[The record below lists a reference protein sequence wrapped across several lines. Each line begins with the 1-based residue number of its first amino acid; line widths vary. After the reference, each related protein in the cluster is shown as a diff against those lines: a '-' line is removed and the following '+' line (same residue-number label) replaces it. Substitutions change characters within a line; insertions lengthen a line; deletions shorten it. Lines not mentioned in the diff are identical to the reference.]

1 VRGAPLPLVIS
12 GSFLLCPS
20 WPASARPGPASDPP
34 ASPATSAEKTTPSES
49 PTPSLPFEEV
59 AAKAARARETGALDE
74 AARWY
79 RSAVKARPQWDEG
92 WWYLATL
99 SYEKD
104 RYAEARDAFTRFLAL
119 RPGPGPAP
127 ALRGLCEFELKEYEA
142 SLRDL
147 EQWQS
152 EGSPGNAETRD
163 VAWYH
168 LSVLRIRGGQFE
180 LALEPISQLCRSQ
193 PESRGL
199 VRVAGLMLVRKA
211 SFPEDVPREKQ
222 EQVDAAGRA
231 IYSWLALRN
240 DEAQARFKELIDRF
254 PDTPNAHYC
263 YGLFLK
269 REDPEGA
276 FEQFQ
281 EEMRVQPDSVYPRLE
296 MAYALIG
303 LGEYARARSYAED
316 SARMAPGLFAAHH
329 ALGQVL
335 VEMGDLPRGI
345 AELEEAARLAPE
357 SYQMFYALARA
368 YGKAGRKEDAA
379 RARAT
384 GQRLDAIRRAKM
396 TEGAQGGAETSSP
409 SPP

>member
-12 GSFLLCPS
+12 GAFLLCSP
-20 WPASARPGPASDPP
+20 WPASARPGPAPGPP
-34 ASPATSAEKTTPSES
+34 ASPDTPPGKTATSEGPA
-49 PTPSLPFEEV
+49 PSLPFEEI

-79 RSAVKARPQWDEG
+79 RSGVEARPQWDEG

-119 RPGPGPAP
+119 RPAPGPAR
-127 ALRGLCEFELKEYEA
+127 ALRGLCEFELEEYEA

-147 EQWQS
+147 ERWQS
-152 EGSPGNAETRD
+152 DGSPGNEDTRN

-193 PESRGL
+193 PESPGL
-199 VRVAGLMLVRKA
+199 VRAAGLMLLRKA
-211 SFPEDVPREKQ
+211 SFPRDVPQEMQ

-240 DEAQARFKELIDRF
+240 DEAQARFEDLIRRF
-254 PDTPNAHYC
+254 PETPNARYC
-263 YGLFLK
+263 YGLFLE
-269 REDPEGA
+269 RENPERA
-276 FEQFQ
+276 LELFR
-281 EEMRVQPDSVYPRLE
+281 EEMKIQPDSVYPRLE
-296 MAYALIG
+296 TAYALLR
-303 LGEYARARSYAED
+303 LGDFSGARPYAED
-316 SARMAPGLFAAHH
+316 SVKLAPGLFAAHH
-329 ALGQVL
+329 ALGQIL
-335 VEMGDLPRGI
+335 VGSGELARGI
-345 AELEEAARLAPE
+345 AELEEAARLAPG

-368 YGKAGRKEDAA
+368 YSKAGRKEDAA

-384 GQRLDAIRRAKM
+384 GQKLDAIRRAKM
-396 TEGAQGGAETSSP
+396 SEDARGAAETSSP